1 METTA
6 RPLTAEDLIDF
17 ETGTPQAKALCF
29 LYTNSE
35 YGFKPAEVGEQT
47 ALPRNTASKGL
58 SQLWEKDLINKTA
71 DGYYHALDDPI
82 VANHSHKLKGDRDF
96 TYDTGKDEYPADM

>member
-1 METTA
+1 METTSH
-6 RPLTAEDLIDF
+6 PLTVEDLIDF

-47 ALPRNTASKGL
+47 VLPRNTASKAL
-58 SQLWEKDLINKTA
+58 SQLWAKDLISKTA
-71 DGYYHALDDPI
+71 DGYYI
-82 VANHSHKLKGDRDF
+82 
-96 TYDTGKDEYPADM
+96 PAHFDHVHETLTTHGSPR